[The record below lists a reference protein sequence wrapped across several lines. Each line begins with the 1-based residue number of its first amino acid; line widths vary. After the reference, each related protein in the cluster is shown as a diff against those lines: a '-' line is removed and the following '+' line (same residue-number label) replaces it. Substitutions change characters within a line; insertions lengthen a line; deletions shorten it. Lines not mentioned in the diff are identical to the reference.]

1 MWLNSYPG
9 ISGTIP
15 RISGTIPEISGTI
28 PGISGTKK
36 SLSRKRL
43 CRRMMTAEPFPRSL
57 NLKKEYIPGKKGTIC
72 KNLFFPFVPFFLHT
86 LELLGTCYFR
96 GFLKP
101 HTIGGTSFQHTPL
114 CVFADWCHWFNHR
127 VSTPWHDWFSRPF
140 LYFCKGN
147 PEISKQFTLVKV
159 DSEVN

>member
-1 MWLNSYPG
+1 MWLNSSPG

-15 RISGTIPEISGTI
+15 RISGTIPGISGTI

-43 CRRMMTAEPFPRSL
+43 YRGMMTAEPLPRSL

-86 LELLGTCYFR
+86 LELLGIYI
-96 GFLKP
+96 
-101 HTIGGTSFQHTPL
+101 HTYIYIYLRMFIYMYRL
-114 CVFADWCHWFNHR
+114 
-127 VSTPWHDWFSRPF
+127 ST
-140 LYFCKGN
+140 
-147 PEISKQFTLVKV
+147 
-159 DSEVN
+159 